1 MVKIYI
7 YDIIEKE
14 NKFIFT
20 EKDYEYIPRIKWTNN
35 SNQLVLYAMN
45 RLQNELDFIVVNSN
59 DMSNYILFTEKD
71 KYYIDIH
78 DNLTFLPENNFIW
91 TSEKDGYNHIYLK
104 NFNGKEEQLTKGDW
118 EVTDFHGINSDIMEF
133 YYTSTEEGQL
143 IALYTQLI
151 SKQI

>member
-1 MVKIYI
+1 
-7 YDIIEKE
+7 
-14 NKFIFT
+14 
-20 EKDYEYIPRIKWTNN
+20 
-35 SNQLVLYAMN
+35 MN

-133 YYTSTEEGQL
+133 YYTSTEEGS
-143 IALYTQLI
+143 INRSLYSINLGNKFEKKT
-151 SKQI
+151 K